1 VIVKDPFL
9 SSSIEDF
16 FRRLFLDALGEI
28 GNDREALLRL
38 IAHETEFRNHMLTGL
53 RTLSSRVPNYEIAR
67 SSLGED
73 FISPEEV
80 MRARNVVYTHKQ
92 FSHLDD
98 TAPNQRIIEWC
109 RENGYVLV
117 PGPNRPMS
125 LVDVRRLN
133 PEYFSERFFC
143 EEDWL
148 PGVTPFAHFEKV
160 GVRWIAFRKE
170 PVPGSAIRGWEDQL
184 SLVLD
189 CEAVP
194 NVAEVAWCITTYKAV
209 RGIRLFPNMFV
220 RTSSRDS
227 NGSHVCFGND
237 TRNGGSLTIYPWS
250 DTHRSESVSLAT
262 VRNKF

>member
-1 VIVKDPFL
+1 MHGRLRIAVA
-9 SSSIEDF
+9 E
-16 FRRLFLDALGEI
+16 LFLF
-28 GNDREALLRL
+28 RE
-38 IAHETEFRNHMLTGL
+38 T
-53 RTLSSRVPNYEIAR
+53 
-67 SSLGED
+67 D
-73 FISPEEV
+73 
-80 MRARNVVYTHKQ
+80 Q
-92 FSHLDD
+92 
-98 TAPNQRIIEWC
+98 
-109 RENGYVLV
+109 
-117 PGPNRPMS
+117 S
-125 LVDVRRLN
+125 LVD
-133 PEYFSERFFC
+133 YGSQER
-143 EEDWL
+143 
-148 PGVTPFAHFEKV
+148 VAIVKKMFA
-160 GVRWIAFRKE
+160 
-170 PVPGSAIRGWEDQL
+170 GSAIRGWEDQL